1 MENKVISEIL
11 AFLFGRK
18 YYANIINTRG
28 TAKCEITSFIFP
40 TKEVAEEHKR
50 VIEGT
55 ATFLFVETIAF
66 RSRKEYF

>member
-1 MENKVISEIL
+1 MHSTVLTEIIS
-11 AFLFGRK
+11 FLLGRK

-40 TKEVAEEHKR
+40 TKEAAEEHKR